1 MVQLAVYPVGQGIP
15 LGLTPGLLIP
25 QGSSLRSERPA
36 TRTEKSNIM
45 TTVLVA
51 GATGDLGRRIVRGL
65 LHADPDVAVRVLT
78 RPGGGA
84 AQAMYGKRDRV
95 EIRVAAYTDHSGLVD
110 ALSGAGIVVSA
121 VSGARPVIVDAQQAL
136 LAAAVEA
143 GAARFIPS
151 DYAADYRRVTP
162 GSNRNFELRREFAAA
177 VDATPVHATSVLN
190 GAFADMLTGQAPMI
204 LFRRHK
210 VLYWSSPDQ
219 LLDFTTKDDV
229 ARTVAHVALDDA
241 APRVVEVAGD
251 RVTARDIARIMTE
264 LTGVG
269 FTTQWA
275 GTTGMLSG
283 MARVGR
289 LVSRD
294 EDATFPAWQG
304 MQYFV
309 SMFSGE
315 AQLHHV
321 NNDRY
326 GPQAWTSVRDVLE
339 AHVKDGATRG

>member
-1 MVQLAVYPVGQGIP
+1 
-15 LGLTPGLLIP
+15 
-25 QGSSLRSERPA
+25 
-36 TRTEKSNIM
+36 M

-51 GATGDLGRRIVRGL
+51 GATGDLGHRIVREL
-65 LHADPDVAVRVLT
+65 LAAGPAAFVRVLT
-78 RPGGGA
+78 RPGGGT
-84 AQAMYGKRDRV
+84 AQAMYGERDRV
-95 EIRVAAYTDHSGLVD
+95 EIREVAYTDHVGLVD
-110 ALSGAGIVVSA
+110 ALSGADIVVSA
-121 VSGARPVIVDAQQAL
+121 VSGARSVILDAQQAL

-143 GAARFIPS
+143 GVARFIPS
-151 DYAADYRRVTP
+151 DYSADYRRVTP
-162 GSNRNFELRREFAAA
+162 GSNRNFELRREFAADL
-177 VDATPVHATSVLN
+177 DAAPLHATSVLN

-210 VLYWSSPDQ
+210 ILYWSSPDQ

-251 RVTARDIARIMTE
+251 RVTARGIARIMTE
-264 LTGVG
+264 LTGAA

-283 MARVGR
+283 MARIGR
-289 LVSRD
+289 RVSKD
-294 EDATFPAWQG
+294 EEATFPAWQG

-339 AHVKDGATRG
+339 AHEKDGATKG